1 MSALLDTFTSLMRDF
16 VAGRVS
22 ATDFVA
28 GYETLRNSLLDAQ
41 ATALSAHPE
50 VAAAARDLDRGLA
63 TGHIGSAEYEVRLG
77 AVYDELEELEIPP
90 SSPEA
95 GILDQ
100 VYLQVESWEEGE
112 PVSQLESSVASAL
125 DELDGLEL

>member
-1 MSALLDTFTSLMRDF
+1 MSALLDSFTSLMRDF
-16 VAGRVS
+16 VAGRVA

-41 ATALSAHPE
+41 ASALKAHPE
-50 VAAAARDLDRGLA
+50 IAAAARDLDRGLA
-63 TGHIGSAEYEVRLG
+63 TGRIGSAEYEVRLV
-77 AVYDELEELEIPP
+77 AVYDELDELEIPP
-90 SSPEA
+90 SSAEA

-112 PVSQLESSVASAL
+112 PVSRLESCVASAL
-125 DELDGLEL
+125 D